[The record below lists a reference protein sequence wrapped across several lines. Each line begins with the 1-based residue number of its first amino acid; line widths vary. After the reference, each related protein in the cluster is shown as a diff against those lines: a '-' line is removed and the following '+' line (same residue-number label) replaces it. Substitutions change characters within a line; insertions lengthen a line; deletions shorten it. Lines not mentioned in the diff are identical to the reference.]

1 MGGLGRFLISM
12 IQFRSWTTI
21 FLVQTRMTQAPS
33 NIGVTLQNIWKVQLS
48 MATLVGPTNR
58 DKILENDRINTS
70 AILSGS
76 EQINVE
82 VKNSILFD
90 FNLLTFSYRII
101 SNPCMAEL
109 QVESNQL
116 VSLQSQY
123 TSRQLKVLSPEITV
137 FNLMSL
143 LSSFD
148 NFSSRSY
155 RNIDLLIEDF
165 ICIKSK

>member
-1 MGGLGRFLISM
+1 
-12 IQFRSWTTI
+12 
-21 FLVQTRMTQAPS
+21 
-33 NIGVTLQNIWKVQLS
+33 
-48 MATLVGPTNR
+48 
-58 DKILENDRINTS
+58 
-70 AILSGS
+70 
-76 EQINVE
+76 
-82 VKNSILFD
+82 
-90 FNLLTFSYRII
+90 
-101 SNPCMAEL
+101 MAEL
-109 QVESNQL
+109 EVESNQL